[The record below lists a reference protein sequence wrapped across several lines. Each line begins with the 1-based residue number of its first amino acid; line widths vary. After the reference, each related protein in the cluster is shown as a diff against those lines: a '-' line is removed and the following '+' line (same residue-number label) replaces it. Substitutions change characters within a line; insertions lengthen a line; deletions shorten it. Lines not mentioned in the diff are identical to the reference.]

1 VLSET
6 ALASDGVQQQQQ
18 QAELMVGSRV
28 RQDES
33 TTSAVSEHVS
43 TVSEAMSGGVRE
55 MSLKQL
61 PSTPAAAPADTD
73 GRHHCSWRPPARP
86 TDRPTSH
93 YALIIARR
101 ARAPV
106 LQLCQ
111 ESVNKRQNGR
121 RRQHRAA
128 HTH

>member
-1 VLSET
+1 MLSET
-6 ALASDGVQQQQQ
+6 ALASDGVQQQQQQQ

-73 GRHHCSWRPPARP
+73 GRHHCSWHQPARP
-86 TDRPTSH
+86 TDLSLRINH
-93 YALIIARR
+93 CA

>member
-6 ALASDGVQQQQQ
+6 ALASDGVQQQQQQ

-73 GRHHCSWRPPARP
+73 GRHHCSLRPPARP
-86 TDRPTSH
+86 TDLSLRINH
-93 YALIIARR
+93 CAAR
-101 ARAPV
+101 ARP
-106 LQLCQ
+106 CCS
-111 ESVNKRQNGR
+111 SVKK
-121 RRQHRAA
+121 A
-128 HTH
+128 